1 MDIIRQ
7 LIKYIQK
14 EAKVYRI
21 GIKYTALLQY
31 SHGQFK
37 RPKVWSSTR
46 MCLYEWNMIDRFLDN
61 STYFQIPLMML
72 ITAKM
77 YCLPMFGLKVLLKLA
92 QKVDISYVFLKAYIF
107 NLEEI
112 NYGKVFMTICL
123 NIATELALEGTFD
136 ELSKNITEY
145 EHDRHMNYLL
155 REVEKYIK
163 LCPGKFIIQQSDISV
178 RTTRQSSSTDLTSSI
193 LTAKSAIKFYIN
205 KLWDQVILRLDYTD
219 TSFCTSFSEAPAESV
234 FSIYDR
240 VIHGRERISVK
251 YATSLVRLRM

>member
-1 MDIIRQ
+1 
-7 LIKYIQK
+7 
-14 EAKVYRI
+14 
-21 GIKYTALLQY
+21 
-31 SHGQFK
+31 
-37 RPKVWSSTR
+37 
-46 MCLYEWNMIDRFLDN
+46 
-61 STYFQIPLMML
+61 MML

-219 TSFCTSFSEAPAESV
+219 TSFCTSFSEAPVESV
-234 FSIYDR
+234 FNIYDR
-240 VIHGRERISVK
+240 IIHGRERISVK
-251 YATSLVRLRM
+251 YATSLVRLRMQGPGVATKVSLELSKKALQRHSELSHLGGHSELSHLGEGFCTEKWLPGLISSTVSKI